1 MLIAEMPTIMGIKG
15 ANFILSM
22 KLNDKTADNPVT
34 KNPAMTHCHLIFKIN
49 INENIRIIPNP
60 PVISHL
66 FDHILNH
73 NPELLSFT
81 GAPQLAKTKINTNV
95 KK

>member
-1 MLIAEMPTIMGIKG
+1 VFTRVSEHSWQ
-15 ANFILSM
+15 FICQTR
-22 KLNDKTADNPVT
+22 D
-34 KNPAMTHCHLIFKIN
+34 
-49 INENIRIIPNP
+49 IRIIPNP